1 MRKKNIKIVVAMSGG
16 VDSSVTTWLLN
27 KKGYNVEGIFMK
39 NWEEDDDHNNG
50 YCASS
55 KDLKDAQAVCD
66 SIGILLHKINFAE
79 EYWNNV
85 FEKFVNLLK
94 IGITPN
100 PDVLCNKEIKFK
112 ELLNFVLF
120 NLKADYMA
128 TGHYVRRVER
138 HKKFFLLRG
147 IDDNKDQS
155 YFLYHLN
162 QFQLSKCLF
171 PVGNLRKRQ
180 VRIIAK
186 KYVQVVAKKKDSM
199 GICFIGPKNFTN
211 FLSRFIKSNPGNIVD
226 EKGQVVGI
234 HRGLHNYTIGQRKG
248 LKIGGISKGNG
259 KAWYVFKKDIK
270 KNELF
275 VVQGNNNI
283 SLTYKGIIVTNVV
296 WINENPLNKIFN
308 CMVKTRYRQSVVYSK
323 VQVISSDS
331 VVVIFDTPVLAVCPG
346 QSAVFYDKHIC
357 LGGGV
362 IEKGFILHK
371 Q

>member
-1 MRKKNIKIVVAMSGG
+1 MKKKNIKIVVAMSGG

-39 NWEEDDDHNNG
+39 NWEEDDNHHDG
-50 YCASS
+50 YCASW

-85 FEKFVNLLK
+85 FKKFINLLK
-94 IGITPN
+94 TGITPN

-120 NLKADYMA
+120 NLKADFMA

-138 HKKFFLLRG
+138 KKKFFLLRG
-147 IDDNKDQS
+147 IDDHKDQS

-171 PVGNLRKRQ
+171 PIGNLKKRQ

-199 GICFIGPKNFTN
+199 GICFIGPKKFTN
-211 FLSRFIKSNPGNIVD
+211 FLSRFIKSSPGNIISK
-226 EKGQVVGI
+226 KGQVIGI
-234 HRGLHNYTIGQRKG
+234 HSGLQNYTIGQRRG

-259 KAWYVFKKDIK
+259 KAWYVFKKDVK
-270 KNELF
+270 KNILF

-283 SLTYKGIIVTNVV
+283 SLIYTGIIVINVV
-296 WINENPLNKIFN
+296 WINKNPVNKTFN
-308 CMVKTRYRQSVVYSK
+308 CTVKTRYRQLDVYSK
-323 VQVISSDS
+323 VQVISSHLVEVRFS
-331 VVVIFDTPVLAVCPG
+331 EPVLAICSG

-362 IEKGFILHK
+362 IKRGFMLHK
-371 Q
+371 